1 MAAMRARPRP
11 KRAKLEGAPTYRRGP
26 RKTLSRESWITAA
39 LRLLEKSGIGS
50 VKIDLLARQ
59 LRVTRGSFY
68 FHFSG
73 LGDLQEAL
81 LKEWRRRNCLPFE
94 ALGAETGLNGLAL
107 FERTVGI
114 WVDEAPFRPLL
125 DLAVRDWSRN
135 ARKLAHEVEGADGL
149 RVALL
154 ERAFRA
160 IGYPDEESLVRAR
173 ITYFHQIGYYAL
185 SFKENDADRRR
196 YRPIYGRV
204 LLGSLGAVPASTSL
218 LPASKSGVTCMST
231 NSRHMSRAR

>member
-1 MAAMRARPRP
+1 MRAGPRP
-11 KRAKLEGAPTYRRGP
+11 KRAKLDDAPAYRRGP
-26 RKTLSRESWITAA
+26 RKTLSRESWIAAA
-39 LRLLEKSGIGS
+39 LRLLEKNGIGS

-73 LGDLQEAL
+73 LGDLQQSL

-94 ALGAETGLNGLAL
+94 ALGANTGLNGLAL

-135 ARKLAHEVEGADGL
+135 ARKLASEVEGADGL
-149 RVALL
+149 RIALL

-160 IGYPDEESLVRAR
+160 IGYADEESLVRAR

-185 SFKENDADRRR
+185 SFKEKDADRRS
-196 YRPIYGRV
+196 YQPIYARV
-204 LLGSLGAVPASTSL
+204 LLGSLGAVPASTSS
-218 LPASKSGVTCMST
+218 LPALKSGLTCT
-231 NSRHMSRAR
+231 FINSRHVNHTR